1 MKKKYLII
9 LGSCMFVTAMFSGCK
24 ARSTDRKTVQEKAQ
38 ESKEEKTTDLDDHAG
53 IVKDNVVAGTEITA
67 DDDPK
72 TMYMPGQEIR
82 KATAAA
88 PAFQIGDYLA
98 ILGEAT
104 VADLLDHGSIL
115 IPDSEV
121 DSVEHEEA
129 PKEERKIIL
138 SIDGLINEPVVQGDD
153 NSFYLS
159 HSFTKETERKGCLFA
174 DYRYRYGNNN
184 LVIYGHNNYDGR
196 GFSILSKYKDS
207 LFAESHNEIV
217 FIREDGTV
225 NWYRVFLVVNYDTE
239 DISVCDPFL
248 QDLPESFLVR
258 IRKYPVYYYNDSIA
272 DLMERMIPTLILSTC
287 DTEAFGQSG
296 RLLVA
301 GVQIS
306 SSANRKNDCKPF
318 I

>member
-1 MKKKYLII
+1 MRKIPLLLSLVCAFISGYI
-9 LGSCMFVTAMFSGCK
+9 LVEQLYIEYKAAYHGNGC
-24 ARSTDRKTVQEKAQ
+24 E
-38 ESKEEKTTDLDDHAG
+38 
-53 IVKDNVVAGTEITA
+53 TA
-67 DDDPK
+67 DLNAQNNDFF
-72 TMYMPGQEIR
+72 G
-82 KATAAA
+82 
-88 PAFQIGDYLA
+88 
-98 ILGEAT
+98 
-104 VADLLDHGSIL
+104 
-115 IPDSEV
+115 
-121 DSVEHEEA
+121 
-129 PKEERKIIL
+129 IL
-138 SIDGLINEPVVQGDD
+138 SIDGLINEPVVQGDN

-159 HSFTKETERKGCLFA
+159 HSFTKEPERKGCLFA

-225 NWYRVFLVVNYDTE
+225 NRYRVFLVVNYDTE
-239 DISVCDPFL
+239 DVSVCDPFL

-258 IRKYPVYYYNDSIA
+258 IRKYPVYYYDDSIA

-301 GVQIS
+301 GAQIS

>member
-1 MKKKYLII
+1 MKQI
-9 LGSCMFVTAMFSGCK
+9 LLLMSLACAFISGYILVEQLYIEYK
-24 ARSTDRKTVQEKAQ
+24 AAYRLNDF
-38 ESKEEKTTDLDDHAG
+38 G
-53 IVKDNVVAGTEITA
+53 
-67 DDDPK
+67 
-72 TMYMPGQEIR
+72 
-82 KATAAA
+82 
-88 PAFQIGDYLA
+88 
-98 ILGEAT
+98 
-104 VADLLDHGSIL
+104 VADLNAQNKDFFG
-115 IPDSEV
+115 
-121 DSVEHEEA
+121 
-129 PKEERKIIL
+129 IL

-159 HSFTKETERKGCLFA
+159 HSFTKEPERKGCLFA

-225 NWYRVFLVVNYDTE
+225 NRYRVFLVVNYDTE
-239 DISVCDPFL
+239 DVSVCDPFL
-248 QDLPESFLVR
+248 QDLPESFLSR
-258 IRKYPVYYYNDSIA
+258 IRKYPVYYYDDSIA

-301 GVQIS
+301 GAQIS
-306 SSANRKNDCKPF
+306 SSTNRKNDCTPF